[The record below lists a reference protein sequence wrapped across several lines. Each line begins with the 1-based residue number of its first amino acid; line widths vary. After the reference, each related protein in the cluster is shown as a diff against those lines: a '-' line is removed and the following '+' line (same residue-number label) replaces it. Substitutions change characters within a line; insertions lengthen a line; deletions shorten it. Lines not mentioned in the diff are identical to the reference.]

1 LVSVL
6 VVIVGVYEISAGN
19 LTTGGLVAAS
29 LLSSR
34 AMAPLAQLASLLVRL
49 HSSFMS
55 LRSLDKVMKTPL
67 ERPKGKTFLHRPHR
81 LGQEHAGAAADGPLH
96 AQFRRHSGRRYRS
109 ASGRSRG
116 SAAQY
121 RLCAARRIP
130 FLRLGARQHRAILA
144 ECVA

>member
-1 LVSVL
+1 MRARFISTIGVNIATLTQNLVSVL

-67 ERPKGKTFLHRPHR
+67 ERPKGKTFLHRPQ
-81 LGQEHAGAAADGPLH
+81 LQGEIE
-96 AQFRRHSGRRYRS
+96 FRVVNNDNERDD
-109 ASGRSRG
+109 A
-116 SAAQY
+116 
-121 RLCAARRIP
+121 
-130 FLRLGARQHRAILA
+130 
-144 ECVA
+144 